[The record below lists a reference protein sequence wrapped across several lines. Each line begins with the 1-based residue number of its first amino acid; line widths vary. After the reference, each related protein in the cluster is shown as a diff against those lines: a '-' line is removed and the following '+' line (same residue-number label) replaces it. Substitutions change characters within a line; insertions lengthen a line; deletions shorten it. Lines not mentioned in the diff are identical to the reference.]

1 MISVVYI
8 TECLLKIVAYGFF
21 LDENTYLRKSS
32 HILEFAVVLCCV
44 LQLVLINRP
53 NAMIGYL
60 QTFRV
65 I

>member
-8 TECLLKIVAYGFF
+8 VECLLKIVAYGFF

-32 HILEFAVVLCCV
+32 HILEFAVVLCCL
-44 LQLVLINRP
+44 LQLALVHRP
-53 NAMIGYL
+53 NIMIGYF